1 MIDGERIYKGQSW
14 LVKEIVS
21 FASCTLLLASTHPLS
36 ETPLLRAERQSGS
49 RAVCRNNKVNVGQMN

>member
-1 MIDGERIYKGQSW
+1 MIDGGRIYKGQSW

-36 ETPLLRAERQSGS
+36 EIPLPTAERQSGS
-49 RAVCRNNKVNVGQMN
+49 RAVCRNSKADVGQMD